1 MIKNGRSSTSMLE
14 LSTIGSRLPVDL
26 NKLNSKEWKI
36 LIFPVETAID

>member
-1 MIKNGRSSTSMLE
+1 MIKNGRSPTSMLE
-14 LSTIGSRLPVDL
+14 LSTIGSGLPVDL